1 MENRSPDIQFMQS
14 SERSRMREQANTEC
28 ESNAPDNQKRSKHES
43 VHYRHKSNRVLRHF
57 QLSTAKST
65 PAAAATS
72 RSSVVN
78 ETPTAQNGEASE
90 YPDTTSPLVA
100 VKLLGV
106 SGHKIAKK
114 RSVL

>member
-1 MENRSPDIQFMQS
+1 
-14 SERSRMREQANTEC
+14 MREQANAEC
-28 ESNAPDNQKRSKHES
+28 ESNAPDNQKQSKHES
-43 VHYRHKSNRVLRHF
+43 FHCRHKSNRVLRHF
-57 QLSTAKST
+57 QLSAGKST
-65 PAAAATS
+65 PDSAATS

-78 ETPTAQNGEASE
+78 GTPTAQNGEASE

-106 SGHKIAKK
+106 RGQKIPKK